1 MTLKQ
6 KFYDSYHKKNNNF
19 YAVIK
24 KNNFTYFEI
33 LRFFYDKVTPQLPS
47 NYSNVK
53 VLDVGCGVGTMA
65 FYFASLGM
73 KVEGIDVSKRAIAI
87 CTQAKNQLKYK
98 NSKFEKKL
106 LDVGTKQF
114 DMVLTSE
121 VIEHIED
128 EAEFLNRIKS
138 HLKKDGVL
146 FLTTPLKEN
155 LLYTL
160 GFYKKFDAEVG
171 HLRRYTVSSI
181 TSLLEVNGFTV
192 ADYKVVEG
200 PLRNILFTTKLGF
213 LIKFIKGPLVPLFH
227 FLDWVTIQFFGAS
240 DILVLAKKSKSEKS
254 KSGANNIEK
263 VGNIEQHQ

>member
-6 KFYDSYHKKNNNF
+6 KFYDSYHKKNSNF
-19 YAVIK
+19 YAIIK
-24 KNNFTYFEI
+24 KNNFTYFEL
-33 LRFFYDKVTPQLPS
+33 LRFFYDKVTPQLPA
-47 NYSNVK
+47 NYSKIK

-73 KVEGIDVSKRAIAI
+73 SVRGIDVSKRAIDI
-87 CTQAKNQLKYK
+87 CTQAKKQLKSK
-98 NSKFEKKL
+98 NSSFEKKL
-106 LDVGTKQF
+106 LDVGSNQF

-128 EAEFLNRIKS
+128 EEKFLKRISS

-155 LLYTL
+155 VLYKL

-181 TSLLEVNGFTV
+181 THLLQANGFTV
-192 ADYKVVEG
+192 LDYSVVEG

-213 LIKFIKGPLVPLFH
+213 LIKFIKGPLIPVFH
-227 FLDWVTIQFFGAS
+227 FLDWISIQFFGAS
-240 DILVLAKKSKSEKS
+240 DILVLAEKSAHTIAKKSAYKI
-254 KSGANNIEK
+254 ANKEPK
-263 VGNIEQHQ
+263 HR